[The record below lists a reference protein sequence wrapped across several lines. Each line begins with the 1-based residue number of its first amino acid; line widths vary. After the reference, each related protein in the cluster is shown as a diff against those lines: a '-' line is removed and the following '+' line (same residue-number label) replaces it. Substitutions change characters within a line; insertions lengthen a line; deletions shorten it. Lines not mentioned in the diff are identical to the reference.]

1 MYTITDLPCNDPC
14 VKRVLR
20 SMWIGDVKIQS
31 TTVLNPVFVQNKI
44 KMLETADVSNSWESM
59 ILTQTISDLKKILSY
74 IQ

>member
-1 MYTITDLPCNDPC
+1 
-14 VKRVLR
+14 
-20 SMWIGDVKIQS
+20 MWIGDVKIQS